1 MLRGLC
7 NTCARDGQPPQS
19 AVQVPASGIC
29 RGRELCTPGLTRVV
43 TDVAIAAMHKVL
55 SLLFAAVLAGCASNA
70 ERIDRLTRD
79 AHLQRVEMTGAGYR
93 HVVYMN
99 RAAQEGHAGD
109 QLFVFLEGDGIPAVD
124 GGYAPAAD
132 PTTRHPIAL
141 QLLTLT
147 DAPGI
152 YVSRPCYQQLVDTQC
167 TSDAWTGGRYSA
179 AVVASIAAVIRDIS
193 QQAHAR
199 EVVLVG
205 HSGGGVLAVLA
216 AERLDNVAEVLTLGA
231 NLDVAAWARH
241 HGYTPLATSL
251 DPAASTA
258 PHPWR
263 EIHFSGTKD
272 TVVPAATRAA
282 YFTRYPAARQ
292 VMLLDYDHT
301 CCWVKDWASLL
312 AR

>member
-1 MLRGLC
+1 
-7 NTCARDGQPPQS
+7 
-19 AVQVPASGIC
+19 
-29 RGRELCTPGLTRVV
+29 
-43 TDVAIAAMHKVL
+43 MHKGV
-55 SLLFAAVLAGCASNA
+55 SLLLVTALAGCASNA
-70 ERIDRLTRD
+70 QRIDRLARN
-79 AHLQRVEMTGAGYR
+79 AQLQRVETTGSGYR

-99 RAAQEGHAGD
+99 RAAQQGAARNR
-109 QLFVFLEGDGIPAVD
+109 LFVFLEGDGIPAVS

-147 DAPGI
+147 EAPGV
-152 YVSRPCYQQLVDTQC
+152 YVSRPCYQQLMDAQC
-167 TSDAWTGGRYSA
+167 KSDAWTGGRYSA
-179 AVVASIAAVIRDIS
+179 AVVASIAAVVRGIS
-193 QQAHAR
+193 QQVHAN
-199 EVVLVG
+199 ELVLVG

-216 AERLDNVAEVLTLGA
+216 AERLDNVAEVVTLGA
-231 NLDVAAWARH
+231 NLDVAAWTRH

-272 TVVPAATRAA
+272 TVVPAASRAA
-282 YFTRYPAARQ
+282 YFARYPAARQ

-301 CCWVKDWASLL
+301 CCWLENWASLL